1 MTRKYT
7 DSDFVIQTT
16 ANISAQRQKSG
27 ASASDPYTVDQIPFS
42 LVPFTAKS
50 TTAQKEGTRP
60 PRGDKAYIVSQRP
73 NPRDFLFEVEKMN
86 FAYREVT
93 AATSATA
100 ADRVIGVDT
109 TGGAV
114 TVTLPT
120 AASVRTGFILTIK
133 DIGAATETNPI
144 TVARSGS
151 DTIDG
156 ATSIILYAQYSAAT
170 LISNGSNA

>member
-1 MTRKYT
+1 MARKYT
-7 DSDFVIQTT
+7 DGSFVIQTT
-16 ANISAQRQKSG
+16 ANISSQRQKADEKG
-27 ASASDPYTVDQIPFS
+27 VDQIPFS
-42 LVPFTAKS
+42 LIPFTVKS
-50 TTAQKEGTRP
+50 IIASNEGPTP
-60 PRGDKAYIVSQRP
+60 PNQDKAYIVAQRP

-109 TGGAV
+109 TSGAV

-120 AASVRTGFILTIK
+120 AAGVRSGFILTIK

-170 LISNGSNA
+170 LISNRSNAWRVI

>member
-1 MTRKYT
+1 MARKYT
-7 DSDFVIQTT
+7 DGSFVIQTT
-16 ANISAQRQKSG
+16 ANISSQRGKN
-27 ASASDPYTVDQIPFS
+27 VDQVPFS
-42 LVPFTAKS
+42 LIPFTVK
-50 TTAQKEGTRP
+50 TIIAQNDCAPAPFES
-60 PRGDKAYIVSQRP
+60 KAYIVAQSL

-93 AATSATA
+93 AATTATA
-100 ADRVIGVDT
+100 ADRVIGVNT
-109 TGGAV
+109 TSGAV

-120 AASVRTGFILTIK
+120 AASVRSGFVLTIK

-170 LISNGSNA
+170 LISNGSNAWRVI

>member
-1 MTRKYT
+1 MARKYT
-7 DSDFVIQTT
+7 DGSFVIQTT
-16 ANISAQRQKSG
+16 ANISSQRQKS
-27 ASASDPYTVDQIPFS
+27 VDQIPFS
-42 LVPFTAKS
+42 LIPFTAKS
-50 TTAQKEGTRP
+50 MIASNEGPTP
-60 PRGDKAYIVSQRP
+60 PNEDKAYIVAQRP

-93 AATSATA
+93 AATTATA
-100 ADRVIGVDT
+100 ADRVIGVNT

-114 TVTLPT
+114 TITLPT
-120 AASVRTGFILTIK
+120 AASVRSGFVITIK

-170 LISNGSNA
+170 LISNGSNAWRVI

>member
-1 MTRKYT
+1 MARKYT
-7 DSDFVIQTT
+7 DGSFVIQTT
-16 ANISAQRQKSG
+16 ANISSQRQK
-27 ASASDPYTVDQIPFS
+27 APTVDQIPFS
-42 LVPFTAKS
+42 LIPFTVKTA
-50 TTAQKEGTRP
+50 TAQNVGPSP
-60 PRGDKAYIVSQRP
+60 PRGDKAYIVAQRP

-109 TGGAV
+109 TSGAV

-120 AASVRTGFILTIK
+120 AASVRSGFVITIK
-133 DIGAATETNPI
+133 DIGADTETNPI

-170 LISNGSNA
+170 LISNGSNAWRVI

>member
-1 MTRKYT
+1 MARKYT
-7 DSDFVIQTT
+7 DGSFVIQTT
-16 ANISAQRQKSG
+16 ANISSQRQKS
-27 ASASDPYTVDQIPFS
+27 VDQIPFS
-42 LVPFTAKS
+42 LIPFTAKS
-50 TTAQKEGTRP
+50 MIASNEGPTP
-60 PRGDKAYIVSQRP
+60 PNEDKAYIVAQRP

-93 AATSATA
+93 AATTATA
-100 ADRVIGVDT
+100 ADRVIGVNT
-109 TGGAV
+109 TSGAV

-120 AASVRTGFILTIK
+120 AASVRSGFVLTIK

-156 ATSIILYAQYSAAT
+156 ATSITLYAQYSAAT
-170 LISNGSNA
+170 LISNGSNAWRVI